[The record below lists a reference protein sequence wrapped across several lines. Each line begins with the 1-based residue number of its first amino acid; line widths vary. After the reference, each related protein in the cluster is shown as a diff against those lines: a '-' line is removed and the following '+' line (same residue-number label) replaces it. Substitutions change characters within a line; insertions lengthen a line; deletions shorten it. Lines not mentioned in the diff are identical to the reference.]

1 MLLLERWTEPLAESN
16 CYLLGEAGR
25 AVVIDPNDPRG
36 PLERLEALGWTPE
49 RILLTHEHCDHM
61 AGLEALRNRWPGVWV
76 AATAACSAGLGDTR
90 LNMTRRMEVYLAFR
104 GKPGVSYPPFVCR
117 PADETYEH
125 AWECVWRGHRLRAV
139 ALPGHTPGSAGI
151 FLDGDIFF
159 SGDYLIPGRRSS
171 SACPAGARRTTAPSR
186 SPFSGGC
193 PPACASA
200 PATGSP
206 IFSKERSE
214 AGVELNTLLQYKPY
228 STARTE
234 KRALYAGLLTEL
246 TQFHREHCPEY
257 GRLLDALGCP
267 AHMECTVESAPM
279 LPVSL
284 FKELELRS
292 IPEGEVFKTI
302 TSSGTTGQRVSRIF
316 LDGATSACQQQALCQ
331 IMSDFLG
338 ERRLPFLVLDSRQVL
353 RNRAMFSARG
363 AGILGF
369 SIFGTRPCYALD
381 EHMELDLDG
390 VRAFLEEH
398 QGETIFLFGF
408 TFIIWKH
415 VVRALEER
423 GERLDIPNGI
433 LVHGGGWKKLA
444 GEAVSP
450 GEFKARVAAATGVER
465 VSNYYGMAEQT
476 GCIYMECP
484 QGHLHA
490 SLWSDIVV
498 RRGRDY
504 RPCEPGEEGVLQ
516 VLSPL
521 PRSYPGHSLLTEDLG
536 VLLGEDDCPCGRKGK
551 YFKVTGRVPRAEVRG
566 CSDTYEG

>member
-1 MLLLERWTEPLAESN
+1 
-16 CYLLGEAGR
+16 
-25 AVVIDPNDPRG
+25 
-36 PLERLEALGWTPE
+36 
-49 RILLTHEHCDHM
+49 
-61 AGLEALRNRWPGVWV
+61 
-76 AATAACSAGLGDTR
+76 
-90 LNMTRRMEVYLAFR
+90 MEL
-104 GKPGVSYPPFVCR
+104 S
-117 PADETYEH
+117 
-125 AWECVWRGHRLRAV
+125 
-139 ALPGHTPGSAGI
+139 
-151 FLDGDIFF
+151 
-159 SGDYLIPGRRSS
+159 
-171 SACPAGARRTTAPSR
+171 
-186 SPFSGGC
+186 
-193 PPACASA
+193 
-200 PATGSP
+200 
-206 IFSKERSE
+206 
-214 AGVELNTLLQYKPY
+214 TLLQYKPY

-267 AHMECTVESAPM
+267 AHMDCTVESTPM

-292 IPEGEVFKTI
+292 IPEGEVFKTL

-423 GERLDIPNGI
+423 GEAGHPQRHPGSRRRLEEAGRRGGVPRG
-433 LVHGGGWKKLA
+433 VQGPGGGGHRCGA
-444 GEAVSP
+444 GKQLLRHGRAD
-450 GEFKARVAAATGVER
+450 RL
-465 VSNYYGMAEQT
+465 
-476 GCIYMECP
+476 
-484 QGHLHA
+484 HLHGVPPGPPPRQP
-490 SLWSDIVV
+490 VV
-498 RRGRDY
+498 GYRGAAGAGL
-504 RPCEPGEEGVLQ
+504 P
-516 VLSPL
+516 PL
-521 PRSYPGHSLLTEDLG
+521 
-536 VLLGEDDCPCGRKGK
+536 
-551 YFKVTGRVPRAEVRG
+551 
-566 CSDTYEG
+566 

>member
-1 MLLLERWTEPLAESN
+1 M
-16 CYLLGEAGR
+16 
-25 AVVIDPNDPRG
+25 
-36 PLERLEALGWTPE
+36 
-49 RILLTHEHCDHM
+49 
-61 AGLEALRNRWPGVWV
+61 
-76 AATAACSAGLGDTR
+76 
-90 LNMTRRMEVYLAFR
+90 
-104 GKPGVSYPPFVCR
+104 
-117 PADETYEH
+117 
-125 AWECVWRGHRLRAV
+125 
-139 ALPGHTPGSAGI
+139 
-151 FLDGDIFF
+151 
-159 SGDYLIPGRRSS
+159 
-171 SACPAGARRTTAPSR
+171 
-186 SPFSGGC
+186 
-193 PPACASA
+193 
-200 PATGSP
+200 
-206 IFSKERSE
+206 
-214 AGVELNTLLQYKPY
+214 ELNTLLQYKPY

-234 KRALYAGLLTEL
+234 KRALYAGLLTGL

-267 AHMECTVESAPM
+267 AHMDCTVESTPM

-415 VVRALEER
+415 VVRALDC
-423 GERLDIPNGI
+423 L
-433 LVHGGGWKKLA
+433 LYT
-444 GEAVSP
+444 SP
-450 GEFKARVAAATGVER
+450 
-465 VSNYYGMAEQT
+465 S
-476 GCIYMECP
+476 P
-484 QGHLHA
+484 
-490 SLWSDIVV
+490 
-498 RRGRDY
+498 RD
-504 RPCEPGEEGVLQ
+504 
-516 VLSPL
+516 
-521 PRSYPGHSLLTEDLG
+521 
-536 VLLGEDDCPCGRKGK
+536 
-551 YFKVTGRVPRAEVRG
+551 
-566 CSDTYEG
+566 

>member
-1 MLLLERWTEPLAESN
+1 M
-16 CYLLGEAGR
+16 
-25 AVVIDPNDPRG
+25 D
-36 PLERLEALGWTPE
+36 
-49 RILLTHEHCDHM
+49 
-61 AGLEALRNRWPGVWV
+61 
-76 AATAACSAGLGDTR
+76 
-90 LNMTRRMEVYLAFR
+90 
-104 GKPGVSYPPFVCR
+104 
-117 PADETYEH
+117 
-125 AWECVWRGHRLRAV
+125 
-139 ALPGHTPGSAGI
+139 
-151 FLDGDIFF
+151 
-159 SGDYLIPGRRSS
+159 
-171 SACPAGARRTTAPSR
+171 
-186 SPFSGGC
+186 
-193 PPACASA
+193 
-200 PATGSP
+200 
-206 IFSKERSE
+206 
-214 AGVELNTLLQYKPY
+214 
-228 STARTE
+228 
-234 KRALYAGLLTEL
+234 
-246 TQFHREHCPEY
+246 
-257 GRLLDALGCP
+257 
-267 AHMECTVESAPM
+267 CTVENTPM

-338 ERRLPFLVLDSRQVL
+338 SGGCPSWCWTAGRFCATAPCSPP
-353 RNRAMFSARG
+353 G
-363 AGILGF
+363 GGILGF

-408 TFIIWKH
+408 TFMIWKH

-484 QGHLHA
+484 RA
-490 SLWSDIVV
+490 TST
-498 RRGRDY
+498 
-504 RPCEPGEEGVLQ
+504 PA
-516 VLSPL
+516 
-521 PRSYPGHSLLTEDLG
+521 
-536 VLLGEDDCPCGRKGK
+536 CGRISWCGGGGTTAP
-551 YFKVTGRVPRAEVRG
+551 VSLERRACSRCSPRCPAPIPATP
-566 CSDTYEG
+566 C

>member
-1 MLLLERWTEPLAESN
+1 M
-16 CYLLGEAGR
+16 GE
-25 AVVIDPNDPRG
+25 N
-36 PLERLEALGWTPE
+36 
-49 RILLTHEHCDHM
+49 
-61 AGLEALRNRWPGVWV
+61 
-76 AATAACSAGLGDTR
+76 
-90 LNMTRRMEVYLAFR
+90 
-104 GKPGVSYPPFVCR
+104 
-117 PADETYEH
+117 
-125 AWECVWRGHRLRAV
+125 
-139 ALPGHTPGSAGI
+139 
-151 FLDGDIFF
+151 
-159 SGDYLIPGRRSS
+159 
-171 SACPAGARRTTAPSR
+171 
-186 SPFSGGC
+186 
-193 PPACASA
+193 
-200 PATGSP
+200 
-206 IFSKERSE
+206 
-214 AGVELNTLLQYKPY
+214 
-228 STARTE
+228 
-234 KRALYAGLLTEL
+234 EL
-246 TQFHREHCPEY
+246 TTLFR
-257 GRLLDALGCP
+257 RLLDALGCP
-267 AHMECTVESAPM
+267 AHMECTVESTPM
-279 LPVSL
+279 MPVSL